1 MRRLGYLAR
10 HAFTTHSGVLDA
22 QQYTAALPVCARGAE
37 LCITSRR
44 YLRRMCCTFLILMRT
59 LHVARESVLAADL
72 PPEEVSTAFPK
83 STQSAHLPHAA
94 PELLLRR
101 PRASR
106 RASASTM

>member
-37 LCITSRR
+37 LCIASRR

-72 PPEEVSTAFPK
+72 PPIPKDLLPLLEEDRIPIEYSIIIND
-83 STQSAHLPHAA
+83 
-94 PELLLRR
+94 
-101 PRASR
+101 
-106 RASASTM
+106 